1 MIKIALDMEGS
12 DNSPE
17 TEIKGV
23 FETLKEVQNL
33 KLFLITLSK
42 NVPLLKKTFSHYIY
56 EGRVEIIEAKEKI
69 STEDTPFEFARK
81 KDSTISK
88 GIVLHK
94 EGKVH
99 GFLSAGHTVA
109 ILFFA
114 SSILGKLQGI
124 RKPAIG
130 VFLPDIKLKGV
141 FLIDAGANVEVTP
154 EDLLQFAFMGKTYLE
169 NIMGRR
175 NPKIALLSIGREKN
189 KGNKLV
195 LEAYKIFSKT
205 FSENFYGNI
214 ESNEIFN
221 GEVDILVTDG
231 FTGNI
236 VLKMIEGS
244 AEFIEKLLKIYL
256 RENPFYLPFIFPL
269 KPLLSKI
276 KKVISFEKYG
286 GAPILGVN
294 GYVFKTHGRATP
306 EAIKN
311 SLKKL
316 YFFVKNDFLKRLKE
330 GGERYG
336 I

>member
-221 GEVDILVTDG
+221 GEVD
-231 FTGNI
+231 
-236 VLKMIEGS
+236 M
-244 AEFIEKLLKIYL
+244 
-256 RENPFYLPFIFPL
+256 
-269 KPLLSKI
+269 
-276 KKVISFEKYG
+276 KKK
-286 GAPILGVN
+286 
-294 GYVFKTHGRATP
+294 
-306 EAIKN
+306 
-311 SLKKL
+311 
-316 YFFVKNDFLKRLKE
+316 
-330 GGERYG
+330 
-336 I
+336 